1 MTTSERKNAKRMKK
15 LQSLQATNPERF
27 EVEKDRLLQ
36 AWGYEAWRRVRNGSL
51 PPAGALIDIANQYG
65 LGKEVT
71 WDVIQAVHSELGG
84 PSFVSRS
91 LVMQKKASHM
101 VSKLEH

>member
-65 LGKEVT
+65 LAKEVA
-71 WDVIQAVHSELGG
+71 WDVIQAVQSELAG
-84 PSFVSRS
+84 PGFVNRSFVVRNRR
-91 LVMQKKASHM
+91 AT
-101 VSKLEH
+101 